1 MSYKAVSFAASA
13 LYFALFACLL
23 LSPEVIYWLF
33 GINGHPSADLLAKRA
48 GMLFLGL
55 AVLSFVGRDAPPSN
69 LRRTVVIA
77 ISTTLGGLIVIG
89 VYEFLRGTAGAGIWC
104 AIAGETVF
112 LGLYL
117 NVLFRGRATS

>member
-1 MSYKAVSFAASA
+1 MSYKAVSLAASV
-13 LYFALFACLL
+13 LYLTLFACLL
-23 LSPEVIYWLF
+23 LSPGLIYWLF
-33 GINGHPSADLLAKRA
+33 GIPGHSSADLLAKRA
-48 GMLFLGL
+48 AMLFLGL

-77 ISTTLGGLIVIG
+77 LSTTLVGLIGVG
-89 VYEFLRGTAGAGIWC
+89 VYEFMTGTAGAGIWC

-117 NVLFRGRATS
+117 NVLFRGRETS